1 MKKEEIIRTFETRV
15 FLDELGLSILDEMAK
30 IYANVMHA
38 LFAQFRAGKNF
49 SELKSGFLKSYEIT
63 GRQFNAIHTQLDGK
77 IDSIKARVPLIIEAK
92 KEKIARL
99 EEKMPRHK
107 KKPELFHQK
116 QRSLA
121 RLKQELKSLENDQ
134 ANGIIKLCFGSK
146 KLWRAQFNLE
156 ENGYVNQEEWL
167 QDWQDARAK
176 ELFFLGSHEE
186 MQGNQTCSAFLQE
199 NGTIALRIRL
209 SNALAEKHGKYLWIH
224 GVRFNHGEKEV
235 LKALEAHKL
244 KKGKALSFRLL
255 KDAKGWRVF
264 ISLSITP
271 PEIISQVN
279 SGVVGVDINVDN
291 LSLAETDRFGNLVD
305 RKIIRFNLK
314 HKRSDQV
321 EAILGDV
328 CAEAVAFA
336 DNVKKPLV
344 LEKLDFSKK
353 KASLKEKSV
362 GYARMLSSFAYAKIL
377 YYLQS
382 RALKQGIQI
391 AEINPTFT
399 SLIGRVCFAYRYGI
413 TIHESAALII
423 GRRFL
428 GTSEKPPFGQRK
440 IPTGKGS
447 HVTLEL
453 PVRTVSG
460 HVWGHW
466 KKVSKKVS
474 AALRAHFLAAKKSR
488 SSNRCKPAPET
499 ETPKDASANLAGES
513 SGSCSPD
520 VSIKVYAFA

>member
-1 MKKEEIIRTFETRV
+1 MKKQEAIRTFETRV
-15 FLDELGLSILDEMAK
+15 SLDELGLSILGEMAK
-30 IYANVMHA
+30 IYAHIMHS
-38 LFAQFRAGKNF
+38 LFAQFRAGKNL
-49 SELKSGFLKSYEIT
+49 SKLKSSFLKSYGIT

-77 IDSIKARVPLIIEAK
+77 IDSIKARIPLLIEAK

-99 EEKMPRHK
+99 EEKLPCHK
-107 KKPELFHQK
+107 KKPKLFHQK
-116 QRSLA
+116 KRSLA
-121 RLKQELKSLENDQ
+121 SLKQKLESLENDQ
-134 ANGIIKLCFGSK
+134 KHGIIRLCFGSK
-146 KLWRAQFNLE
+146 KLWRAQFHLE
-156 ENGYVNQEEWL
+156 ENDYASQEEWM

-186 MQGNQTCSAFLQE
+186 TQGNQTCSAFLQE

-209 SNALAEKHGKYLWIH
+209 PNALDEKYGKYLWIH
-224 GVRFNHGEKEV
+224 GVQFNYGEKEV

-271 PEIISQVN
+271 PEIISKIN
-279 SGVVGVDINVDN
+279 TGAVGVDINVDN
-291 LSLAETDRFGNLVD
+291 LSLVEIDRFGNPVD

-314 HKRSDQV
+314 HKTSDQT

-328 CAEAVAFA
+328 CAQAVAFA
-336 DNVKKPLV
+336 EKVKKPLV
-344 LEKLDFSKK
+344 MEKLDFSKK
-353 KASLKEKSV
+353 KASLKEKGV
-362 GYARMLSSFAYAKIL
+362 VYARMLSSFAYAKIL
-377 YYLQS
+377 YYLKS

-391 AEINPTFT
+391 AEVNPAFT
-399 SLIGRVCFAYRYGI
+399 SLIGKVCFAYRYGM
-413 TIHESAALII
+413 TIHESAALVI

-428 GTSEKPPFGQRK
+428 KTSEKPPFGQRK

-447 HVTLEL
+447 HITLEL

-466 KKVSKKVS
+466 KKVHKTVS
-474 AALRAHFLAAKKSR
+474 AALRAHFLAAKKRR
-488 SSNRCKPAPET
+488 SSNRCKPTLET
-499 ETPKDASANLAGES
+499 ENPKDASANLAGES